1 MWWWGSLICGA
12 AALNTTAHRRLQTK
26 RPTRTALLGPPP
38 RAIVLFTHLRR
49 CGGSFVEDA
58 LLKPHAKSLGSAP
71 LLCKEGALA
80 RLQRLAHP
88 LRRLYKRQL
97 AEAPLVW
104 RHCPFGAHEL
114 LGEDRP
120 YVYITMLR
128 QPLARMASWFAY
140 CDKYSRDKCHTA
152 PYQVHGG
159 SKILNFYKARQRKYA
174 GFAPS
179 KLDLARQAPVLNAQ
193 TFHPNWLEYTL
204 DDNYAVRM
212 VAGGEYH
219 DAPVPV
225 DGSALTT
232 ARNNLRTQYAF
243 VGTLE
248 RQKESLCVLSALLG
262 VATPKA
268 PGDKLRGP
276 TTHTRAAGV
285 PDDFRQAFAS
295 YTAQDDQLYAEA
307 LELLDAHVEAFPR
320 CKS

>member
-1 MWWWGSLICGA
+1 MGSLLLW
-12 AALNTTAHRRLQTK
+12 AALNATTPHRRRLTN
-26 RPTRTALLGPPP
+26 RPTRTAPLGPAP

-49 CGGSFVEDA
+49 CGGSFVEEA
-58 LLKPHAKSLGSAP
+58 LLKPHAKRLGSKP

-88 LRRLYKRQL
+88 LRRQFKRQL

-114 LGEDRP
+114 LGDERP

-128 QPLARMASWFAY
+128 KPFSRMASWFAY

-159 SKILNFYKARQRKYA
+159 SKILNFYQARKRKYDA
-174 GFAPS
+174 IEPS
-179 KLDLARQAPVLNAQ
+179 KLDTARNAPVINAQ
-193 TFHPNWLEYTL
+193 TFHPNWLEYAL
-204 DDNYAVRM
+204 DDNYASRM
-212 VAGGEYH
+212 VAGGAYH

-225 DGSALTT
+225 DGGTLTT
-232 ARNNLRTQYAF
+232 ARQNLRTQYAF
-243 VGTLE
+243 VGALE
-248 RQKESLCVLSALLG
+248 RQRESLCVLSALLG

-268 PGDKLRGP
+268 SGDRLKGP
-276 TTHTRAAGV
+276 TTHTKGNV
-285 PDDFRQAFAS
+285 PEDFREAFAA
-295 YTAQDDQLYAEA
+295 YVAQDDQLYAEA